1 MKTRGPSEAQIQ
13 KQIDDFLELDGW
25 RIIRTDL
32 PHLRGLGVQ
41 EKGIPDRLYIR
52 YWAGL
57 SVRGAG
63 IAEKADLLAETQS
76 LWIEH
81 KKLRGRLSEHQEAW
95 HAAERA
101 RGALVIV
108 AGQDFHPS
116 LDSFCQWYGQSGL
129 QRVSV
134 RLAK

>member
-41 EKGIPDRLYIR
+41 EKGIPDRLYLR
-52 YWAGL
+52 Y
-57 SVRGAG
+57 RGPVSRFF
-63 IAEKADLLAETQS
+63 DLGMGFGS
-76 LWIEH
+76 ILWIEH
-81 KKLRGRLSEHQEAW
+81 KKPRGRLSEHQKAW
-95 HAAERA
+95 RRHERA
-101 RGALVIV
+101 SGALVIV
-108 AGQDFHPS
+108 AGEDFPAS
-116 LDSFCQWYGQSGL
+116 LDGFHAWYKKSGL

-134 RLAK
+134 RLAGK

>member
-41 EKGIPDRLYIR
+41 EKGIPDRLYLR
-52 YWAGL
+52 YGRA
-57 SVRGAG
+57 VRNVHAYG
-63 IAEKADLLAETQS
+63 IQHTLCDIEHF
-76 LWIEH
+76 WVEH
-81 KKLRGRLSEHQEAW
+81 KKRGGKPSQAQKDWIAR
-95 HAAERA
+95 ERA
-101 RGALVIV
+101 SGALVIV
-108 AGQDFHPS
+108 AGENFEAS
-116 LDSFCQWYGQSGL
+116 LDSFCQWYSSSGL

>member
-1 MKTRGPSEAQIQ
+1 MKTRSPSEAQIQ

-41 EKGIPDRLYIR
+41 EKGIPDRLYVR
-52 YWAGL
+52 YIPTL
-57 SVRGAG
+57 IPNPCVRY
-63 IAEKADLLAETQS
+63 LAVSEV

-81 KKLRGRLSEHQEAW
+81 KKPRGRLSDRQKAW

>member
-41 EKGIPDRLYIR
+41 ERGIPDRLYVR
-52 YWAGL
+52 Y
-57 SVRGAG
+57 
-63 IAEKADLLAETQS
+63 EKQGPAPFGEFVYDRSWIQH
-76 LWIEH
+76 LWIEM
-81 KKLRGRLSEHQEAW
+81 KKRGGKLSQAQKDW
-95 HAAERA
+95 ITRERA

-108 AGQDFHPS
+108 AGEDFEAS
-116 LDSFCQWYGQSGL
+116 LDGFYTWYTQSGL
-129 QRVSV
+129 RRVSV

>member
-1 MKTRGPSEAQIQ
+1 MKTRSPSEAQIQ

-41 EKGIPDRLYIR
+41 EKGIPDRLYVR
-52 YWAGL
+52 YLPTLIAIL
-57 SVRGAG
+57 DCVRYRAVS
-63 IAEKADLLAETQS
+63 EV

-81 KKLRGRLSEHQEAW
+81 KKPRGRLSDRQKAW
-95 HAAERA
+95 HDAERA

-116 LDSFCQWYGQSGL
+116 LDSFCQWYSSSGL